1 MNHPKSLIPGG
12 TRLREDG
19 RIEVNLDSSACRA
32 VAEFISPAPPPEAEW
47 GPPPPYEETERAIKL
62 KLNIVIQVV
71 GSRGDVQPF
80 IALGNELQKHG
91 HRVRIATHDTFDTFV
106 RDSGL
111 EFYPIGGDPAEL
123 MAYMVK
129 NPGLIPQLHSLR
141 AGEVQKKREMV
152 AEMLEG
158 CWRSCIEDDPIS
170 GKPFVA
176 EAIIANPP
184 SFAHVHCAQA
194 LGIPLHLMFTM
205 PWSSTRAVPHPLAN
219 LKYSETTQEMANYW
233 SYAIVEWLTWQG
245 LGDVINSWRSK
256 LDLEPVPATE
266 GPMLAETLKI
276 PFTYCWSPALM
287 AKPKDWPAHI
297 DVCGFFFRDPPAY
310 KPPQSLD
317 LFLRNGP
324 KPIYIGFGS
333 IVIDDPEQF
342 TAIILEAVR
351 LTGTRAIISRG
362 WSKLG
367 GEPSDSVYY
376 IDDCPHEWLFQHVSA
391 VVHHGGAGTTACG
404 LRYGCPTAIV
414 PFFGDQ
420 PFWGNLIA
428 SSGSGSKPIPYREVD
443 VENLAKAF
451 QFCLRPE
458 TKHAAQEIAEKMR
471 YESGVQAAVAS
482 FHRNLPVEEMQCS
495 LLPDRAATWVCKT
508 PSGPVRLSKVAAQV
522 LVEHLRVDK
531 KKLQLYEPKPI
542 IIENRRWDPVTGATS
557 AAIGTGTDMVKST
570 ADIFLRPYKEY
581 QDLQQRGRPSTSSSN
596 RPPNIRSL
604 STPPPTTQEPSEQ
617 VPRHAATDLL
627 GPNLQSRPTSPSPST
642 GPGALETTTTIA
654 SASAK
659 SVGKFLGTYFKG
671 VMVDIPLATA
681 EGLRAVPK
689 LYGEETKTYA
699 PVTDWK
705 SGFVVGGKSFGQ
717 GMVDGFTGLITHPVK
732 GAKEGGAL
740 GVVKGL
746 AKGTMGVGVGFSS
759 AALGVVAYPGQG
771 ICRSI
776 HASMKSK
783 TRKELIKARYREGE
797 FLATAAATGPSAQ
810 TIDRGALMRAFDGFR
825 RKDGGKQRFDT
836 WDVAMRQDGS
846 GN

>member
-1 MNHPKSLIPGG
+1 MKSHPESLIPGG
-12 TRLREDG
+12 TKIRDDG

-32 VAEFISPAPPPEAEW
+32 VAEFISPAPPPPEEW
-47 GPPPPYEETERAIKL
+47 GQPPPYEEIERAIKI

-91 HRVRIATHDTFDTFV
+91 HRVRLATHDTFATFV

-141 AGEVQKKREMV
+141 AGDIQKKREMV
-152 AEMLEG
+152 AEMLDG
-158 CWRSCIEDDPIS
+158 CWRSCIEDDPVS

-205 PWSSTRAVPHPLAN
+205 PWTSTRAVPHPLAN

-245 LGDVINSWRSK
+245 LGDVINKWRGK
-256 LDLEPVPATE
+256 LDLEPVPVTE

-287 AKPKDWPAHI
+287 AKPVDWPAHI
-297 DVCGFFFRDPPAY
+297 DVCGFFFRDPPEY
-310 KPPQSLD
+310 KPPQSLEA
-317 LFLRNGP
+317 FLANGP
-324 KPIYIGFGS
+324 EPVYIGFGS

-342 TAIILEAVR
+342 TATILEAVR
-351 LTGTRAIISRG
+351 RAGTRAIISRG

-376 IDDCPHEWLFQHVSA
+376 IDDCPHEWLFQNVSA

-404 LRYGCPTAIV
+404 LRNGCPTAIV

-428 SSGSGSKPIPYREVD
+428 SSGSGPKPIPYREVNAD
-443 VENLAKAF
+443 GLAEAIRL
-451 QFCLRPE
+451 CLEPKTRQ
-458 TKHAAQEIAEKMR
+458 AAQEIATKMKH
-471 YESGVQAAVAS
+471 ESGVTAAVAS
-482 FHRNLPVEEMQCS
+482 FHRNLPVEQMQCN

-508 PSGPVRLSKVAAQV
+508 SSKSVRLSKLAAQI
-522 LVEHLRVDK
+522 LVDHLRIDK
-531 KKLQLYEPKPI
+531 KKLQVYETKQI
-542 IIENRRWDPVTGATS
+542 IIENRRWDPVTGTAS
-557 AAIGTGTDMVKST
+557 AALGTGTDMVKST
-570 ADIFLRPYKEY
+570 ADIFLKPYKEY
-581 QDLQQRGRPSTSSSN
+581 QGLQRGRPSTSSSN
-596 RPPNIRSL
+596 GPLMPRSL
-604 STPPPTTQEPSEQ
+604 STPPPGTTIQQTGNPM
-617 VPRHAATDLL
+617 PKHATTDLF
-627 GPNLQSRPTSPSPST
+627 PTESPQTQPENT
-642 GPGALETTTTIA
+642 GPSSLQTTTTVA

-659 SVGKFLGTYFKG
+659 SIGKFLGTYFKG

-681 EGLRAVPK
+681 EGLRAVPRF
-689 LYGEETKTYA
+689 YGEETKTYA

-705 SGFVVGGKSFGQ
+705 SGLIVGCTQFGQ
-717 GMVDGFTGLITHPVK
+717 GVVDGVTGLVTHPIK
-732 GAKEGGAL
+732 GAKEEGAL

-746 AKGTMGVGVGFSS
+746 AKGTVGVGVEVGG
-759 AALGVVAYPGQG
+759 AALGFVAYPGQG

-776 HASMKSK
+776 HASMRSK

-797 FLATAAATGPSAQ
+797 YLAGPGNVSGAENV
-810 TIDRGALMRAFDGFR
+810 DRGAMIRAFENLR
-825 RKDGGKQRFDT
+825 RGDKGKQRFDT
-836 WDVAMRQDGS
+836 WDLARSQEAR
-846 GN
+846 